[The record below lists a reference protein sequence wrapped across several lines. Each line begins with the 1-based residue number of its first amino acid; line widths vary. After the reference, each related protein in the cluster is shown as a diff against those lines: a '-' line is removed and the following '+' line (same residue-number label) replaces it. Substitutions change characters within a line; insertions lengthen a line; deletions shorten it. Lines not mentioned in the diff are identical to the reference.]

1 MITNMS
7 VASGF
12 AVGFGLVS
20 LWLVTQLIGWVNDI
34 AEEGSYRER
43 AESASA
49 AIVLFPMFFLMVAMF
64 IGTVT
69 AMIVTEAANEEHEK
83 FVKTHNVCKVK
94 Y

>member
-34 AEEGSYRER
+34 AEEVRTVS
-43 AESASA
+43 
-49 AIVLFPMFFLMVAMF
+49 VLSLQAQQSSCFRCSF
-64 IGTVT
+64 
-69 AMIVTEAANEEHEK
+69 
-83 FVKTHNVCKVK
+83 
-94 Y
+94 